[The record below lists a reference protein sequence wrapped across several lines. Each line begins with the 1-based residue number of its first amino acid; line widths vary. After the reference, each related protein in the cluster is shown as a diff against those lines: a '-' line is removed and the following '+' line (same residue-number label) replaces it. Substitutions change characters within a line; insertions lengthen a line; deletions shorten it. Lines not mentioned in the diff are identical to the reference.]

1 MRGDVELIRFLLVG
15 MVSGWIAAILVRGTT
30 RLRGCM
36 THVVVG
42 MAGAVIGGFIFRA
55 VGVSEVARVLAA
67 TAGAIVLLLV
77 VRGLRN
83 AWS

>member
-1 MRGDVELIRFLLVG
+1 
-15 MVSGWIAAILVRGTT
+15 
-30 RLRGCM
+30 M